1 MAKKKVKKRD
11 FSKAKEKAIKAL
23 KISAKALI
31 AIIGITITVAFLVV
45 PFLHNKIDAV
55 VAKCIW
61 YPASIV
67 FAASAIVNMVKQP
80 KQSVKYPI
88 FDFIGNLGIVPIIVI
103 LGFSFV
109 ICEKV

>member
-31 AIIGITITVAFLVV
+31 AIIGITITV
-45 PFLHNKIDAV
+45 PFLHNKTDAV